1 MNLFWVRI
9 RQIRCVLLFKISIQ
23 PMQAV
28 SRCLYRVMSRRTC
41 GNTSLNKSANVN
53 RCGVSTSMFLFV
65 EYAVLSVISSKTR
78 RVASW
83 WMRILQRYLKRSN
96 KKRHCLGHKL
106 ASFMRSILAGGRRL
120 SSLPSKSGSWV
131 LQSVSRFH

>member
-1 MNLFWVRI
+1 
-9 RQIRCVLLFKISIQ
+9 
-23 PMQAV
+23 
-28 SRCLYRVMSRRTC
+28 
-41 GNTSLNKSANVN
+41 
-53 RCGVSTSMFLFV
+53 MFLFV